1 MMSMMKTPISRMLLV
16 LAITNDAPVSLV
28 IDDLAALE
36 RRKEQGGT
44 NGDCV
49 TELRTIRISELRWK
63 APRMDWTSMSQGNAD
78 CRSQRGLIRRLR
90 R

>member
-1 MMSMMKTPISRMLLV
+1 MV

-63 APRMDWTSMSQGNAD
+63 APRMD
-78 CRSQRGLIRRLR
+78 
-90 R
+90 